1 MTFAQ
6 RYPALFHVADRAALD
21 GIRRHGLLSARR
33 LVAMHG
39 GDDAWLRNNREGY
52 RDLAP
57 GVSLRRQ
64 GMRDG
69 PLRPRLDPSIGLEE
83 WRWFINGFVFLF
95 SSAEQAEALRT
106 AEPTREQVVLRYDT
120 ASVIAAGAELF
131 TCRFNNGY
139 IDRAPVIN
147 ARRRRYDD
155 YRRETDWVPAQIVR
169 EVAVLTVIPPEVD
182 FTVCATG

>member
-83 WRWFINGFVFLF
+83 WRWFINGLVFLF
-95 SSAEQAEALRT
+95 PGEALAKRFLPT
-106 AEPTREQVVLRYDT
+106 EPERDQVVLRYATLDLL
-120 ASVIAAGAELF
+120 AAGVALR

-139 IDRAPVIN
+139 IDRSPVAT
-147 ARRRRYDD
+147 ARWRHYDD
-155 YRRETDWVPAQIVR
+155 YQDAAAWTGVPVK
-169 EVAVLTVIPPEVD
+169 EVAAADAIPPVIGFEVLPR
-182 FTVCATG
+182 